1 MTGPLILGIETSC
14 DETAAAVT
22 RGPTRVLSNIIATQH
37 DLHRRFAGIVPEI
50 ASRAHLEQIVPV
62 VREGLRVAGVGLG
75 DLDAVAV
82 GHRPGLIGSLLVGT
96 SAAKAISWSTGLPL
110 VGVDHIVAHLH
121 AGVLEKDDAV
131 TGPRAGPGPA
141 VGLVVSGGH
150 TGLFLVRSPLDVQLV
165 GRTIDDAVGE
175 AYDKAAVIL
184 GLDYP
189 GGPALDK
196 LAQDGDD
203 SACELPVATLGRES
217 LDFSF
222 SGLKTALLYAVCGKP
237 GRGGDGRRYERP
249 GDLTDT
255 QRADFAASF
264 QRAAVSAI
272 MVKLTRAL
280 DRFDVDTLV
289 VGGGVSANSRL
300 RAELG
305 VLARDRGLGLR
316 LPPME
321 YCVDN
326 AAMIA
331 GLAAVKL
338 AAGAVDDLSL
348 SPSTQSDV
356 SDGRVSA

>member
-37 DLHRRFAGIVPEI
+37 DLHRRYAGIVPEI

-62 VREGLRVAGVGLG
+62 VREGLRCAGVGLG

-121 AGVLEKDDAV
+121 AGVLGDDDAV
-131 TGPRAGPGPA
+131 AGPGPA
-141 VGLVVSGGH
+141 LGLVVSGGH
-150 TGLFLVRSPLDVQLV
+150 TGLFLVHSPLEVRLV

-189 GGPALDK
+189 GGPALDS
-196 LAQDGDD
+196 LAQHGDD
-203 SACELPVATLGRES
+203 SVCELPVATLGRES

-222 SGLKTALLYAVCGKP
+222 SGLKTALLYAVCGRP
-237 GRGGDGRRYERP
+237 ERGDDGGRYERA

-280 DRFDVDTLV
+280 DRFGVDTLV

-300 RAELG
+300 RAELA
-305 VLARDRGLGLR
+305 VLACERGLRLR

-356 SDGRVSA
+356 SDGWVSV